1 MINDIKEYFRYRI
14 YENSR
19 ILVNNL
25 KDVIEET
32 KVFLDKKIYPYLKEN
47 DERIIISDIEL
58 VYEDEKIVWRII
70 EKNELN
76 DKPTLKLDLYNIKEL
91 FMDEEYVKDIKEKYS
106 DYPKELCG
114 VSLYSFM
121 EAISYFVYQDELI
134 ETLNVCDI
142 CMLSNNEN
150 NNIVYEIQE

>member
-14 YENSR
+14 YENSK

-47 DERIIISDIEL
+47 DERIIINDIEL
-58 VYEDEKIVWRII
+58 VYEDEKVVWRII
-70 EKNELN
+70 EKNEIN
-76 DKPTLKLDLYNIKEL
+76 DKPTLNLDLTNIRDFIDDEYFKNIKEQYL
-91 FMDEEYVKDIKEKYS
+91 
-106 DYPKELCG
+106 DYPKDLCG
-114 VSLYSFM
+114 ISLYSFM
-121 EAISYFVYQDELI
+121 ESISYFIYQDELI
-134 ETLNVCDI
+134 ETVNVCDI
-142 CMLSNNEN
+142 CILSNNGN